1 MKIQLWVPKV
11 YVPLLVA
18 HLAVL
23 VVTPARVL
31 SWSYGFVLAIL
42 AFTLFLCVRRLRFS
56 VIHNRPLWSLLLLAL
71 VAQCAAFVLLFTD
84 SLAHPQGTLVAFD
97 PTFYFCL
104 GSLLLTIAAAYSPI
118 STLSRWASIVDGI
131 LACIIVGLFYELLR
145 RVIGQGSEDTSTAT
159 FIMWMFDA
167 MALFVAVFVTLR
179 FVVTKRADERR
190 FYFVLLMFSWAEL
203 FFPAIHNRFILT
215 SESYVPELC
224 LDLPFVVAGV
234 LLGQRRTVW
243 FRGFRP
249 RRRIRIVAGSV
260 SPFILSA
267 ALCLLALGYLGRSS
281 TLAIG
286 ALILGIASYAV
297 RVAMVLGRHLALE
310 DELKDLQR
318 GLQQTVI
325 RDDLTGLMNRRGF
338 YRIFNRAWEVAK
350 RAGTPLT
357 VALMDIDMFK
367 TYNDT
372 YGHLAGNDCLA
383 TVSKALD
390 DEVNAH
396 SGATVARY
404 GGEEFAI
411 LITDSDR
418 AASEHILQRLRLR
431 VEALQIQNTRS
442 PHRVVTVSAG
452 LAITTAADYPD
463 MENLLEAAD
472 TALYAAKRAGRNCIR
487 WFEPGTGT
495 FKANHGGLSGGE
507 GGRS

>member
-18 HLAVL
+18 HLVVL
-23 VVTPARVL
+23 ATAPARVL
-31 SWSYGFVLAIL
+31 SWSYGFVLIIL
-42 AFTLFLCVRRLRFS
+42 AFTLVLCVRRLRFS
-56 VIHNRPLWSLLLLAL
+56 VIHNRPLWLLLLLAL
-71 VAQCAAFVLLFTD
+71 VVQCAAFALLFSD
-84 SLAHPQGTLVAFD
+84 SLVHPQGTLVAFD

-104 GSLLLTIAAAYSPI
+104 GSLLLTIAAAYSPVG
-118 STLSRWASIVDGI
+118 TLYRWAGIVDGV
-131 LACIIVGLFYELLR
+131 LACVIVGLFYELLR
-145 RVIGQGSEDTSTAT
+145 RVIGQGSADTSTAT
-159 FIMWMFDA
+159 FVMWMFDA
-167 MALFVAVFVTLR
+167 IALFVAVFVTLR
-179 FVVTKRADERR
+179 FVVTKRR

-203 FFPAIHNRFILT
+203 IFPAIHNRYILT

-224 LDLPFVVAGV
+224 LDLPFVVVGM
-234 LLGQRRTVW
+234 LLSQRRTVW

-249 RRRIRIVAGSV
+249 KRRMRIIAGSV

-286 ALILGIASYAV
+286 ALILGIASYAL

-318 GLQQTVI
+318 GLQQTVV

-338 YRIFNRAWEVAK
+338 YRIFNRAWEVATT
-350 RAGTPLT
+350 AGTPLT
-357 VALMDIDMFK
+357 IALMDIDMFK

-383 TVSKALD
+383 KVSRALE
-390 DEVNAH
+390 DEAHTH

-411 LITDSDR
+411 LIADCDR
-418 AASEHILQRLRLR
+418 ATSEHILQRLRLS
-431 VEALQIQNTRS
+431 VEALQIQNVRS

-452 LAITTAADYPD
+452 LAITTDAHYAD
-463 MENLLEAAD
+463 MENLLQVAD

-487 WFEPGTGT
+487 WFDPGGAALQ
-495 FKANHGGLSGGE
+495 ANQGGLSE
-507 GGRS
+507 GDGSRSL